1 MNVSYFIGIS
11 SAVLLTWLGVT
22 FFQQIPQDRH
32 PKQGRL
38 SSETLKIFPVE
49 NKETITTTVS
59 VNE

>member
-11 SAVLLTWLGVT
+11 SAVLLSWLGVA
-22 FFQQIPQDRH
+22 FFHQIPQDLH

-38 SSETLKIFPVE
+38 SLETLKIFPLE
-49 NKETITTTVS
+49 NKETINTTVS